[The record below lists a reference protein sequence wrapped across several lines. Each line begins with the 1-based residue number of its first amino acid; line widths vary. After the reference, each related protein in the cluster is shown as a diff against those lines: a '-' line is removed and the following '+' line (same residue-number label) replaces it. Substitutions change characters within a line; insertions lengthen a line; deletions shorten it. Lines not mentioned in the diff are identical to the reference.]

1 VEERIGTTGLNQ
13 EFGHTEI
20 VKTVYFW
27 QNHDRRRSK
36 ADKTRSKPEVDF
48 VIENL
53 ATSRFVTS
61 AHQCVG
67 AKLLFIAQQF
77 A

>member
-1 VEERIGTTGLNQ
+1 VEERIGTTGLNE
-13 EFGHTEI
+13 EFGRIKI

-36 ADKTRSKPEVDF
+36 VDKTRSKPEVDF
-48 VIENL
+48 VIEKF
-53 ATSRFVTS
+53 ATSRFVTR